1 MDFDW
6 KSFAFFECRGHTF
19 HLRLMCPDDHFSCNA
34 WMCHLATISRECG
47 SKEAVDGDL
56 EHKSRERRELRV
68 LIIQDFRSEQRGI

>member
-19 HLRLMCPDDHFSCNA
+19 HLRLMLNFLCPDDHFSCNA

-56 EHKSRERRELRV
+56 EHKSRERRECE
-68 LIIQDFRSEQRGI
+68 S